1 MLPPRTAW
9 SRLAMFG
16 CSLLAAGYVT
26 GFYLSSADG
35 ALLSAQIAE
44 QRIDRLSSYE
54 LGALVAGVI
63 VSALVLSAV
72 LAAVPQGVQD
82 SRSYWRVTRLLRTWH
97 RRRRDHLR
105 LQWLRLRRRVEADI
119 ALRGPVWWSGT
130 PNDQAERTI
139 RVDRMA
145 ETLAVRYPTDDAL
158 VQATVVGNVLA
169 AARQRIEDVYAL
181 DVLLSWPRLYPVL
194 SRRMRRAAAMQRAA
208 LDASVAAWALA
219 LVVLCAVLPA
229 NLVWDKYDVH
239 AWAAPAAVVITAR
252 MAAVRAAVRYATTVR
267 VAFDLHRFDLYEAL
281 HLRAPADLDEEQ
293 ETNRAL
299 SRQWHPY
306 GAARVR
312 HPARTGG
319 VPRVPSAGPDEAWW
333 HLPDGDV
340 TLGRGTA
347 APGRTTPADD
357 ADDAWWVAEEDDEGS
372 AFRAGTPDLPPPP
385 SVPGAQGPVW
395 TRPPSGDEHGAQPV
409 PGPPAE
415 GEAGPDGDEAQP
427 SSTEAEQA
435 AQKTEEEIQNLA
447 SAARVGATLAAG
459 GTIAAGVS
467 GGVVAT
473 GGLGTVAGGVIL
485 TAVAT
490 WLSLQKS
497 KNAPPVPDTDESPL
511 PALGYEHRDTGP
523 SLRIEDSSLRKALDP
538 PAPVAFRGAVA
549 VTMEDAVRAEV
560 VDGEPEWRLWPGR
573 PASLVV
579 LLALGAME
587 QSAPQAL
594 LDDAPGIADEMLVVA
609 GRSAGVVEL
618 DVVLDAPFL
627 TVTPGRH
634 TVRLRQGTDGGPGG
648 TRCRHTSAL
657 MAQEPGTY
665 DIRVAVYASGRLVQ
679 ALPVTVVV
687 EDGDAPDPSGF
698 LRGVV

>member
-1 MLPPRTAW
+1 
-9 SRLAMFG
+9 MFG
-16 CSLLAAGYVT
+16 CSLLAAVYVT

-35 ALLSAQIAE
+35 ALLSAEIAE
-44 QRIDRLSSYE
+44 GRIDRLSSYQ
-54 LGALVAGVI
+54 LGGLVAGVI
-63 VSALVLSAV
+63 VTALVLPAV

-97 RRRRDHLR
+97 RRRRDQLR
-105 LQWLRLRRRVEADI
+105 LQWSRQRRRVEADI

-194 SRRMRRAAAMQRAA
+194 SRRMRWAAAMQRAA

-219 LVVLCAVLPA
+219 LLVLCAVLPA
-229 NLVWDKYDVH
+229 NLLWDKYDVH
-239 AWAAPAAVVITAR
+239 AWAAPAAVVIAAR

-281 HLRAPADLDEEQ
+281 HLHAPADLGEEQ

-319 VPRVPSAGPDEAWW
+319 VPRVPSSAGPDEAWW

-340 TLGRGTA
+340 TVGRGTA
-347 APGRTTPADD
+347 APGRATAADD
-357 ADDAWWVAEEDDEGS
+357 ADDAWWVTEADDEASS
-372 AFRAGTPDLPPPP
+372 ALRVEMPDPPP
-385 SVPGAQGPVW
+385 VPGAQGPVW
-395 TRPPSGDEHGAQPV
+395 TQPPSQDEHGAQTV
-409 PGPPAE
+409 PGSPAE
-415 GEAGPDGDEAQP
+415 GETGPDGAEARQ
-427 SSTEAEQA
+427 STTEAEQA
-435 AQKTEEEIQNLA
+435 AQKTEEDIQNLA

-459 GTIAAGVS
+459 GTIAAGVTS
-467 GGVVAT
+467 GAVAT

-485 TAVAT
+485 SAVAT

-497 KNAPPVPDTDESPL
+497 KNAPPVPDTDETPL
-511 PALGYEHRDTGP
+511 PALGYEHREPGP

-549 VTMEDAVRAEV
+549 VTVEDAVGAEV
-560 VDGEPEWRLWPGR
+560 VDGEPEWRLRPGR

-579 LLALGAME
+579 LLGLGAVE
-587 QSAPQAL
+587 QSAPQSL

-609 GRSAGVVEL
+609 GRSMGLVEL

-634 TVRLRQGTDGGPGG
+634 TVRLRQGTDGAPGG

-657 MAQEPGTY
+657 TAQEPGTY

-687 EDGDAPDPSGF
+687 EDADADGPTSFGESALDAI
-698 LRGVV
+698 